1 MSWAH
6 GTQLHIQQGKQGHL
20 ATPDISPHC
29 NAWAERTFPFNETA
43 TNQTLSFGPMN
54 RFLIK
59 SSLSSTPLTPTLFIS
74 LSTFIFINAQSFKSQ
89 IFHLQLFFTSS
100 NQLPVT
106 WFRLHI
112 VTFWHSLVISKDF
125 KRGRYGGGRM
135 NIGWVLN
142 WNVKILTEG
151 KKTSSNG
158 SVDDSSWVTVPLE
171 TMNIIITQM
180 KKSSSSSII
189 IIKNLSL
196 WNLWCWHR
204 WSRGRPADSG

>member
-1 MSWAH
+1 MSPGYTTAH
-6 GTQLHIQQGKQGHL
+6 PARQARPPGNSGHFTSL
-20 ATPDISPHC
+20 QCI
-29 NAWAERTFPFNETA
+29 AERTFLFNETA

-74 LSTFIFINAQSFKSQ
+74 LSTFIFINAPSFKSQ

-112 VTFWHSLVISKDF
+112 VTFWQSLVISKDF

-142 WNVKILTEG
+142 
-151 KKTSSNG
+151 
-158 SVDDSSWVTVPLE
+158 
-171 TMNIIITQM
+171 
-180 KKSSSSSII
+180 
-189 IIKNLSL
+189 
-196 WNLWCWHR
+196 
-204 WSRGRPADSG
+204 